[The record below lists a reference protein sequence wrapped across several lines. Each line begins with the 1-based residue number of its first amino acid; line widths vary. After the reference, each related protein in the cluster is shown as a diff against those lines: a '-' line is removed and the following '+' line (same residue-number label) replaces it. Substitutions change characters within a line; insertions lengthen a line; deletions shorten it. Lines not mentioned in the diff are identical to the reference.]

1 MEKVNDE
8 SLEWTLIK
16 RSLTEELTD
25 EERQELERWLN
36 ESPAHREY
44 YDRIAGFEPLDEKNE
59 LSEKQY
65 KEDFARYINLIRKTK
80 QGQRRRYLIVFT
92 RYAAVL
98 VVLLAIGVY
107 FWRQKESAMETS
119 GENVSL
125 VAMRGNTQPILVTE
139 EGTQITL
146 DKQEGLLQGI
156 SDGRITSEG
165 NEIVYKQVTGE
176 ERQAETGHHT
186 LIIPRG
192 GEYRVKLSD
201 GTIVWLNSETEF
213 CYPVNFTDSI
223 RKVKLKGEAYFE
235 VAKNGKPF
243 NVYVNDVVVKV
254 YGTHFNVNAYNAEKV
269 QTVLLSGSVGVS
281 SLKNPDVERV
291 IKPNEMA
298 EVNVLTGACDVKVV
312 DASAYI
318 AWKEGYFSF
327 EQETLEQIMEK
338 LERWYD
344 VRVVFENDDVRTQR
358 FSGRVDRN
366 ENFQGVLNL
375 LQRTLLVK
383 FMVEGNNIIVSK

>member
-1 MEKVNDE
+1 M
-8 SLEWTLIK
+8 
-16 RSLTEELTD
+16 
-25 EERQELERWLN
+25 
-36 ESPAHREY
+36 
-44 YDRIAGFEPLDEKNE
+44 
-59 LSEKQY
+59 
-65 KEDFARYINLIRKTK
+65 
-80 QGQRRRYLIVFT
+80 
-92 RYAAVL
+92 
-98 VVLLAIGVY
+98 LLAIGVY

-176 ERQAETGHHT
+176 ERQAGTGHHT